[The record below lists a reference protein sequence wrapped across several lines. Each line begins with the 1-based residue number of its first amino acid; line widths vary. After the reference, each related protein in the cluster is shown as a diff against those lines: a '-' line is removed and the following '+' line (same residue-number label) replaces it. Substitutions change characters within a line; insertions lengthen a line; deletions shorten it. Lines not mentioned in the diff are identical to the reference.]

1 MALSSSLSCIKRY
14 QVFSSFHGPDVR
26 KGFLSHLHSVF
37 ASKGITTFNDQKIER
52 GQTIGPELIQ
62 GIREARVSIVVLS
75 KKYASSSWCLDE
87 LVEILKCKEALGQ
100 IVMTVF
106 YEVDPSDVKKQSGVF
121 GEAFEKTCQGKNEE
135 VKIRWRNALAHVAT
149 IAGEHSLNW
158 DNEAKMIQKIVTD
171 VSDKLNLTPSR
182 DFEGMVGMEAHLKR
196 LNSLLCLESDEVK
209 MIGIWGPAGI
219 GKTTIARTLF
229 NKLSSIFPFKCFME
243 NLKGSIKGGAEHYSK
258 LSLQKQLLSEIL
270 KQENMKIH
278 HLGTIKQWLH
288 DQKVL
293 IILDD
298 VDDLEQLEV
307 LAEDPSWFGSGS
319 RIIVT
324 TEDKNILKAHRI
336 QDIYHVDFPS
346 EEEALE
352 ILCLSAFKQSSI
364 PDGFEELANKVAEL
378 CGNLPL
384 GLCVVGASLRR
395 KSKNEWERLL
405 SRIES
410 SLDKNI
416 DNILRIGYD
425 RLSTEDQSLFLHIA
439 CFFNNQEVDYV
450 TALLADR
457 KLDVVNGFNILADR
471 SLVRI
476 STYDGG
482 ISVLSDSNLDVGNS
496 FKTLA
501 DKFLMH
507 ILTYGRIEMHHLL
520 QQLGRQIVLEQSKEP
535 GKREFI
541 IEPEEIR
548 DVLTNET
555 VSLSSY
561 MYNSRY
567 CLFLVIT
574 ISSVFFGNIL

>member
-1 MALSSSLSCIKRY
+1 
-14 QVFSSFHGPDVR
+14 
-26 KGFLSHLHSVF
+26 
-37 ASKGITTFNDQKIER
+37 
-52 GQTIGPELIQ
+52 
-62 GIREARVSIVVLS
+62 
-75 KKYASSSWCLDE
+75 
-87 LVEILKCKEALGQ
+87 
-100 IVMTVF
+100 
-106 YEVDPSDVKKQSGVF
+106 VF
-121 GEAFEKTCQGKNEE
+121 GKAFEKTCQGKNEE

-158 DNEAKMIQKIVTD
+158 YVSMNLVLFIFLKQFVFVNLDQPDLFGFAFVRDNEAKMIQKIATD

-229 NKLSSIFPFKCFME
+229 NKISSIFPFKCFME

-439 CFFNNQEVDYV
+439 CFFNNEKVDYL

-476 STYDGG
+476 STYDDG

-507 ILTYGRIEMHHLL
+507 TSLR
-520 QQLGRQIVLEQSKEP
+520 P
-535 GKREFI
+535 N
-541 IEPEEIR
+541 R
-548 DVLTNET
+548 DAPSTT
-555 VSLSSY
+555 
-561 MYNSRY
+561 
-567 CLFLVIT
+567 T
-574 ISSVFFGNIL
+574 IG

>member
-1 MALSSSLSCIKRY
+1 
-14 QVFSSFHGPDVR
+14 
-26 KGFLSHLHSVF
+26 
-37 ASKGITTFNDQKIER
+37 
-52 GQTIGPELIQ
+52 
-62 GIREARVSIVVLS
+62 
-75 KKYASSSWCLDE
+75 
-87 LVEILKCKEALGQ
+87 
-100 IVMTVF
+100 
-106 YEVDPSDVKKQSGVF
+106 
-121 GEAFEKTCQGKNEE
+121 
-135 VKIRWRNALAHVAT
+135 
-149 IAGEHSLNW
+149 
-158 DNEAKMIQKIVTD
+158 
-171 VSDKLNLTPSR
+171 
-182 DFEGMVGMEAHLKR
+182 MVGMEAHLKR

-229 NKLSSIFPFKCFME
+229 NKISSIFPFKCFME

-439 CFFNNQEVDYV
+439 CFFNNEKVDYL

-476 STYDGG
+476 STDGH
-482 ISVLSDSNLDVGNS
+482 VV
-496 FKTLA
+496 
-501 DKFLMH
+501 
-507 ILTYGRIEMHHLL
+507 MHHYLL
-520 QQLGRQIVLEQSKEP
+520 QKLGRRIVHEQWPNEP
-535 GKREFI
+535 GKRQFL
-541 IEPEEIR
+541 IEAEEIR
-548 DVLTNET
+548 DVLTKGT

-561 MYNSRY
+561 IYNSRY